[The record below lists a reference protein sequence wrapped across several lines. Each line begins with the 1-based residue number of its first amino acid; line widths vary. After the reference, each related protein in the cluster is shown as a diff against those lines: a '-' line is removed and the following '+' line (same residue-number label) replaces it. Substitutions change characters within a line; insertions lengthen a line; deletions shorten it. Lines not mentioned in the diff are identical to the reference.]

1 MRLSDLKEPLRP
13 IVRKTGVLPRLRA
26 LRGRSLRL
34 TRQCRRRLSDGQGQP
49 EPAVS
54 SGLYSMS
61 ADGMPT
67 WFGYHDKTPFSGDN
81 SRILAMAMTCVRD
94 WTDAALR
101 RPLRLGYFEW
111 SQVADGRPTFH
122 PFGGT
127 ETWCW
132 QQGCMLQWFAADA
145 DRLVLYNRLVDGRYG
160 CVVQDVFTREVEAS
174 YTMPVYAVDPAGRW
188 GVGLNFSRLERLR
201 PGYGYSNIPDETASD
216 ACGADDGLWRIDL
229 ASGRTEMLLSLRQ
242 IAELRPL
249 PSMADGPH
257 YINHLLFTPDGRGL
271 VFLHLWLPP
280 GRRMNRLML
289 YDFDAGSLH
298 IVDDAATASHFNWL
312 ADDRLICFRYP
323 HEGTPG
329 YYEYTFGPDRTF
341 TCVPMP
347 AGLPAEDGHPSLSP
361 SGDLLITDTY
371 PDRAGEQTLLV
382 YSMREGLLREAG
394 RFYSPFR
401 YRGSQRCD
409 LHPRWDRTGTRIC
422 FDSVHENKRTI
433 CVLLCQAN

>member
-1 MRLSDLKEPLRP
+1 
-13 IVRKTGVLPRLRA
+13 
-26 LRGRSLRL
+26 
-34 TRQCRRRLSDGQGQP
+34 
-49 EPAVS
+49 
-54 SGLYSMS
+54 MS
-61 ADGMPT
+61 ADGLPT
-67 WFGYHDKTPFSGDN
+67 WFGYYDKTPFSGDD
-81 SRILAMAMTCVRD
+81 SRILAMAMTCEKD

-122 PFGGT
+122 PFGRT

-132 QQGCMLQWFAADA
+132 QQGCMLQWFAAEA

-174 YTMPVYAVDPAGRW
+174 YTMSVYAVDPIGRW

-201 PGYGYSNIPDETASD
+201 PGYGYSNLPDGTAAD
-216 ACGADDGLWRIDL
+216 ACPADDGLWRIDL

-242 IAELRPL
+242 IAGLRPL

-271 VFLHLWLPP
+271 IFLHLWLPQ
-280 GRRMNRLML
+280 GRRMNRLMFH
-289 YDFDAGSLH
+289 DFDDGSLH
-298 IVDDAATASHFNWL
+298 VVDDATTASHFHWL

-341 TCVPMP
+341 DCAPMP
-347 AGLPAEDGHPSLSP
+347 ARLPAGDGHPSLSP

-401 YRGSQRCD
+401 YRGPQRCD